1 MIFERKEKQD
11 DGMEVIEK
19 AAELVLLMALIGFGS
34 MAKEAS
40 DSIESGY
47 GKVKEGVKS
56 GCECIQEGYEC
67 VKDGVKGGFDAIKS
81 GLEYINP
88 FSLNNAL
95 ESAGKK
101 VDEDIKDVPI
111 GRLGKAMV

>member
-1 MIFERKEKQD
+1 MIFKRKEKQD

-34 MAKEAS
+34 MAKEVS
-40 DSIESGY
+40 DTVESGCE
-47 GKVKEGVKS
+47 KVKDGVKS
-56 GCECIQEGYEC
+56 GCECVQEGYEC

-88 FSLNNAL
+88 FSLNNTL

-111 GRLGKAMV
+111 GRLGKAMA